1 MKNFART
8 LILALA
14 LAGFTELSAQN
25 AKHQIVAP
33 QNHKAKI
40 AVQEGVKTKNHA
52 SKNSAAKEFEAKN
65 STSESAAKHAASN
78 SSPKAATQSSG
89 SKNSTSKNFKNSSA
103 LKNSTIEISN
113 LESSKT
119 EKSAPKNSKAKSLK
133 AKNSVARS
141 RKSAVKNSAKSVPL
155 RSAQKSDERALPPL
169 RLEVSERAYY
179 EDGAWKLSDPAP
191 SSAGTEQA
199 RHPGRGF
206 SFSPEF
212 GSDAPRYKWQQK
224 DGAGGGKSRSE
235 SALDIL
241 QNKMDTIKLDV
252 EFRH

>member
-1 MKNFART
+1 MKNFARIFILT
-8 LILALA
+8 LALV
-14 LAGFTELSAQN
+14 GFTELPAQSAE
-25 AKHQIVAP
+25 HQIVAP

-40 AVQEGVKTKNHA
+40 SVQEGVKTKNHA
-52 SKNSAAKEFEAKN
+52 SKNS
-65 STSESAAKHAASN
+65 
-78 SSPKAATQSSG
+78 
-89 SKNSTSKNFKNSSA
+89 
-103 LKNSTIEISN
+103 TIEISN
-113 LESSKT
+113 FKNSKIEKPASRSSKVKNFKVKNSAARSK
-119 EKSAPKNSKAKSLK
+119 KSAP
-133 AKNSVARS
+133 
-141 RKSAVKNSAKSVPL
+141 KNSAKSVPL
-155 RSAQKSDERALPPL
+155 RSAQRGGERALPPL

-179 EDGAWKLSDPAP
+179 EDGTWKLSDPAP

-199 RHPGRGF
+199 LHPGKGF

-224 DGAGGGKSRSE
+224 DGAGGGKSRNE

>member
-1 MKNFART
+1 MKNFARIF
-8 LILALA
+8 ILALA

-25 AKHQIVAP
+25 AEHQIVAV
-33 QNHKAKI
+33 QNHRSKI
-40 AVQEGVKTKNHA
+40 SVQESAKTKNHA
-52 SKNSAAKEFEAKN
+52 SKNS
-65 STSESAAKHAASN
+65 
-78 SSPKAATQSSG
+78 
-89 SKNSTSKNFKNSSA
+89 
-103 LKNSTIEISN
+103 TIEISN
-113 LESSKT
+113 SKNSKT
-119 EKSAPKNSKAKSLK
+119 EKSAPISSKAKSLK
-133 AKNSVARS
+133 VKNSAVRS
-141 RKSAVKNSAKSVPL
+141 RKSAPKNSAKNIPF
-155 RSAQKSDERALPPL
+155 RSAQRGDGHALPPI

-199 RHPGRGF
+199 RHPGKGF

-224 DGAGGGKSRSE
+224 DGAGSGKSRSE

-241 QNKMDTIKLDV
+241 QNKIDTIKLDV